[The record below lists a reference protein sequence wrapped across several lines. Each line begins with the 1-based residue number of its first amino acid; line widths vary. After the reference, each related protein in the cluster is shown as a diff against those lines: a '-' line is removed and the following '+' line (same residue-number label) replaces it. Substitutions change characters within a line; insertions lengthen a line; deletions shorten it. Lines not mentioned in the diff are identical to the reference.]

1 MLRFVLRRF
10 LQMIP
15 LLLGVSFISFAVMKM
30 APGDFLTQ
38 MRENPQVLPE
48 TVDRLRHNFGLD
60 KPWIIQYVLWLK
72 NALMGNFGESFT
84 YKMPVFILVRQYA
97 LNTLLLAGVSM
108 IISWLVAIPMG
119 VYAAVHKNGTID
131 RI

>member
-38 MRENPQVLPE
+38 MRANPQISPE
-48 TVDRLRHNFGLD
+48 AIERLRRDFGLD
-60 KPWIIQYVLWLK
+60 RPWLLQYWFWLYYNVK
-72 NALMGNFGESFT
+72 NLTCPS
-84 YKMPVFILVRQYA
+84 
-97 LNTLLLAGVSM
+97 GVSCDM
-108 IISWLVAIPMG
+108 AFDLS
-119 VYAAVHKNGTID
+119 KNSAP
-131 RI
+131 